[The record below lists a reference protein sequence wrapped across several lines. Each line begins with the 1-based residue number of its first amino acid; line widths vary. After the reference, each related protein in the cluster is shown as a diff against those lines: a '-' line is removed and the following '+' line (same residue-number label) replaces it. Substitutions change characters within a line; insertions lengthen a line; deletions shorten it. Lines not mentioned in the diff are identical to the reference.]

1 MTIQE
6 QLKRPFSDDRIE
18 WRLQSCGKNSKGI
31 WAKCLAYIDNRGV
44 MERLDEVY
52 GDGWSQSE
60 HFYTVAEKGVCIVTI
75 DIHPNPERGIASR
88 SVSGVCEVEANG
100 DIDPFKT
107 AASGAM
113 KRAVVNLGI
122 GRYLYDLHE
131 NWAEITENGKFTG
144 STKEKEYFRWNPPQ
158 LPDWARGDGKPYV
171 RTEAPAKAKV
181 GEAIDAFVDSLPT
194 VKAVQPKKEVTLK
207 ADKPIDT
214 EHPFA
219 GVKFTFG
226 KMAGK
231 TLGELVASKEGRNY
245 LEWYVKQ
252 PAKDGPYKA
261 KNEEFINKCV
271 AILAGEATPA
281 PEPVQSTDDVPF

>member
-1 MTIQE
+1 MTHQE

-18 WRLQSCGKNSKGI
+18 WRLQSCGKNSKGF

-60 HFYTVAEKGVCIVTI
+60 KFMEVAGKGVCVVTI
-75 DIHPNPERGIASR
+75 DIHNQPEAGIIAR
-88 SVSGVCEVEANG
+88 TVTGVCEVEANG

-131 NWAEITENGKFTG
+131 NWAEITENGRYTG
-144 STKEKEYFRWNPPQ
+144 STRDKEHFRWNPPQ
-158 LPDWARGDGKPYV
+158 LPDWAKGDGKPYV
-171 RTEAPAKAKV
+171 REANHKQASQPSESPAPKQK
-181 GEAIDAFVDSLPT
+181 SKPT
-194 VKAVQPKKEVTLK
+194 PVAELK
-207 ADKPIDT
+207 ADKPVDMS
-214 EHPFA
+214 HPYA
-219 GVKFTFG
+219 DVKFTFG

-231 TLGELVASKEGRNY
+231 SLGEIVASKEGRNY

-252 PAKDGPYKA
+252 PVKDGPYKA

-271 AILAGEATPA
+271 AILEGGSTPE
-281 PEPVQSTDDVPF
+281 PEPVTSTDDVPF